1 MPSIRDI
8 AKTANVSIGTVS
20 RVLNS
25 QPHVSESARQKVLKA
40 ANLLRDSSTPASRRA
55 TSTVALVYQGKS
67 SIGSHFD
74 AALLQG
80 INDELDRTKY
90 DLMLINIDRA
100 SMPGETMGQMLLR
113 KGVSGA
119 LLRTTTDTRRMCA
132 ELGEEGFPAVAI
144 ADHIDHVGV
153 SSIFCDTTTPVR
165 NALTHLFD
173 LGHRRIGVVTNS
185 VLDHDHQQRIDAIHR
200 FLAEHDLP
208 WDDRWLIRCSADLIG
223 GRTGLQRLLA
233 IEDRPTAILVL
244 DPLVGLG
251 ISLEAPRL
259 GLEIPRDLSV
269 ISFDD
274 TDDRLLATPPLSS
287 IVQPTVLLG
296 QRATQLLVDLVDR
309 RGQASLVTLECRFE
323 SLDSTSVPAAS
334 SAS

>member
-1 MPSIRDI
+1 MASIRDI

-40 ANLLRDSSTPASRRA
+40 ANLLRDSSATASRRA

-80 INDELDRTKY
+80 INDELDGTKH

-100 SMPGETMGQMLLR
+100 RFPDETMGQMLLR

-119 LLRTTTDTRRMCA
+119 LLRTTTNTRAMCA

-144 ADHIDHVGV
+144 ADQIDHPGV

-165 NALTHLFD
+165 SALQHLFD
-173 LGHRRIGVVTNS
+173 LGHRRIAVVTNS
-185 VLDHDHQQRIDAIHR
+185 VLDHDHQQRIDGIR
-200 FLAEHDLP
+200 GFLAEHDLP
-208 WDDRWLIRCSADLIG
+208 WDDRWLIQCSADLVG
-223 GRTGLQRLLA
+223 GRASLQRLLA
-233 IEDRPTAILVL
+233 LEDRPTAVFVL

-251 ISLEAPRL
+251 LCLEAPRL
-259 GLEIPRDLSV
+259 GVEIPRDLSV
-269 ISFDD
+269 VSFDD
-274 TDDRLLATPPLSS
+274 TDDRLLAVPPISS

-296 QRATQLLVDLVDR
+296 QRATQMLVDLVDR
-309 RGQASLVTLECRFE
+309 KGRPSVVTLEGRFE